1 MADRL
6 ALRAVE
12 VADDI
17 CCSEMCRQA
26 GGRPSG
32 CAGRSVDR
40 RPLVRGHRLKY
51 LAYSISSAHA
61 AECRVYFCPGNL
73 VFPTRDSLRPEPA
86 RPAMEHSWAADRQSA
101 AEPDYGIDLIDCRT
115 RWATA
120 ALNCS
125 GVKPASFSFD
135 RTPVPNRATFVTG

>member
-1 MADRL
+1 
-6 ALRAVE
+6 
-12 VADDI
+12 
-17 CCSEMCRQA
+17 MCRQA

-86 RPAMEHSWAADRQSA
+86 RPAMEHSWAADRQVRGRTGLRDRLDRL
-101 AEPDYGIDLIDCRT
+101 PDPLGDSCLE
-115 RWATA
+115 
-120 ALNCS
+120 L
-125 GVKPASFSFD
+125 F
-135 RTPVPNRATFVTG
+135 RA